1 MLYFCQISQAA
12 NACSRSISRP
22 FLTTAPFSFPFFMK
36 RVLSGSREK
45 TAAAPFLFECYP
57 INCQIQQAC
66 IPVQSP
72 HLLHTAHDLQDRV
85 EAMPFKG
92 SR

>member
-36 RVLSGSREK
+36 RVSSGVVQKVVQQMVRGEAGRK
-45 TAAAPFLFECYP
+45 ECRDMR
-57 INCQIQQAC
+57 C
-66 IPVQSP
+66 I
-72 HLLHTAHDLQDRV
+72 RV
-85 EAMPFKG
+85 HA
-92 SR
+92 